1 MKKLLLII
9 LVVVVLLLGTPGL
22 LRWRRD
28 RVRARQADAANAT
41 GRPAFEVR
49 VERPIFNGA
58 RAPWEIPG
66 VLLGLSEPGPR
77 FDETS
82 SGAKVI
88 SVAKDQLELIAD
100 DDWSIFIA
108 ADGEGR
114 LAAGTHLK
122 FPIKLGNRPLVFDC
136 RPADHPSGHL
146 ITNTRANS
154 GEIDGSFVVDVVTCI
169 NAKSDKTA
177 AWPYAPLTIRGSF
190 SGLTNDRR

>member
-1 MKKLLLII
+1 MKKLLII
-9 LVVVVLLLGTPGL
+9 IIAVVLLGGGAVL
-22 LRWRRD
+22 LRWRRE
-28 RVRARQADAANAT
+28 RVRVSQVNAANAT
-41 GRPAFEVR
+41 GGPAFEVR

-58 RAPWEIPG
+58 RPPWEIPG
-66 VLLGLSEPGPR
+66 VILGLSERGPR

-88 SVAKDQLELIAD
+88 NVAKDRLELYGYGG
-100 DDWSIFIA
+100 WNIFIV

-114 LAAGTHLK
+114 IASGTHLQ
-122 FPIKLGNRPLVFDC
+122 FPIKLGTRFLNFDC

-169 NAKSDKTA
+169 NTKSGKTA
-177 AWPYAPLTIRGSF
+177 AWPYDPLPIRGSF
-190 SGLTNDRR
+190 SRLTNDRR